1 MRHGYYVIILSIS
14 ILVLLF
20 LIQEYE
26 HVLFHIKSLL
36 GRKNTVSIP
45 TPSSVITRVQSI
57 LSSLND
63 SKKFT
68 FVDFGCGEGFTLSRI
83 HHLFNQSFGIE
94 LNKTTA
100 DYAYQKFKS
109 VSCVTILHQDM
120 VHYTF
125 TNQPTVLYL
134 YEPLWEVQ
142 DQQVVQSVY
151 QKVFDNLKKVT
162 HQKYVIYV
170 TSVLSPKIKE
180 SDFHSYH
187 LEIIHKERI
196 SRSLFFHNTIYFLRY
211 HS

>member
-1 MRHGYYVIILSIS
+1 LGNKN
-14 ILVLLF
+14 LVGL
-20 LIQEYE
+20 
-26 HVLFHIKSLL
+26 
-36 GRKNTVSIP
+36 P
-45 TPSSVITRVQSI
+45 TPSSVMTRVQSI

-63 SKKFT
+63 SKKIT
-68 FVDFGCGEGFTLSRI
+68 FIDFGCGEGFVLSRV

-94 LNKTTA
+94 LNKIMS
-100 DYAYQKFKS
+100 DYAYQRFNS

-125 TNQPTVLYL
+125 TNQPTVLYM
-134 YEPLWEVQ
+134 YEPLWEVTE
-142 DQQVVQSVY
+142 QQVVQSVY

-196 SRSLFFHNTIYFLRY
+196 SRSLFFHNTIYFLR
-211 HS
+211 SI